1 MPAMNQIEFLKM
13 HGLGNDFVVLDV
25 RKRALAL
32 SPTAARRIADRRT
45 GVGCDQIVVIA
56 PPLNDLADAHLT
68 FLNADGSEAGACGN
82 GSRCVAAL
90 LMREKKTNHAVLET
104 VSGLLDCE
112 EADAGEIAVDLGPA
126 RLDWRDIPLA
136 SARDTLHL
144 GIEAGPLKDP
154 VGVGMGNPHAVFFV
168 PDVAKVDLETFGP
181 QIENNPLFPERTN
194 VEIAQI
200 LSPTEIRL
208 RVWERGAGVTRA
220 CGTGACAALVAANR
234 RGLAGRK
241 ARIELD
247 GGTLAAEWLPD
258 NHVLLTGPVATSFA
272 GTLDPKMFEDA

>member
-1 MPAMNQIEFLKM
+1 MNGIEFLKM
-13 HGLGNDFVVLDV
+13 HGLGNDFVVLDA
-25 RKRALAL
+25 RRRALAL
-32 SPTAARRIADRRT
+32 PPSAARRIADRRT
-45 GVGCDQIVVIA
+45 GVGCDQVVVIA
-56 PPLNDLADAHLT
+56 PPRNDLADAFVT

-90 LMREKKTNHAVLET
+90 LMREKRTSHAVLET
-104 VSGLLDCE
+104 ISGLLDAE
-112 EADAGEIAVDLGPA
+112 EAGEGEIALDLGPA

-136 SARDTLHL
+136 SASDTLHL

-154 VGVGMGNPHAVFFV
+154 AGVGLGNPHAVFFV
-168 PDVAKVDLETFGP
+168 ADAEKIDLETYGP
-181 QIENNPLFPERTN
+181 QIERHPLFPERTN
-194 VEIAQI
+194 VVIAQVI
-200 LSPTEIRL
+200 SPTEIRL

-241 ARIELD
+241 ARIRLD
-247 GGTLAAEWLPD
+247 GGTLTVEWLPD

-272 GTLDPKMFEDA
+272 GTVDPKLFEGA

>member
-1 MPAMNQIEFLKM
+1 MNGIEFLKM
-13 HGLGNDFVVLDV
+13 HGLGNDFVVLDA
-25 RKRALAL
+25 RRRPIAL
-32 SPTAARRIADRRT
+32 PPEAARRIADRRT
-45 GVGCDQIVVIA
+45 GVGCDQVVVIA
-56 PPLNDLADAHLT
+56 PPKNSLADAFVT
-68 FLNADGSEAGACGN
+68 FHNADGGEAGACGN

-104 VSGLLDCE
+104 ISGLLDA
-112 EADAGEIAVDLGPA
+112 EAVDGEIAVDLGPA

-154 VGVGMGNPHAVFFV
+154 TGVGLGNPHAVFFV
-168 PDVAKVDLETFGP
+168 ADAEAVALETLGP
-181 QIENNPLFPERTN
+181 EIERHPLFPERAN
-194 VEIAQI
+194 VEVAQV

-208 RVWERGAGVTRA
+208 RVWERGAGITRA

-241 ARIELD
+241 ARLRP
-247 GGTLAAEWLPD
+247 A
-258 NHVLLTGPVATSFA
+258 V
-272 GTLDPKMFEDA
+272 